1 MSRLAMTAAHRLGRE
16 EAARRLKGKLS
27 VMLERYGHHAS
38 DLHEEWR
45 DSRLSFDFKTMG
57 MRVSGAMAVSDTE
70 VRLSAEVPFALVVFK
85 RRIERRIHDELGS
98 LLS

>member
-1 MSRLAMTAAHRLGRE
+1 MSRLAMTAAHRLGKE

-38 DLHEEWR
+38 DLHETWQ
-45 DSRLSFDFKTMG
+45 DGTLSFDFTTTG
-57 MRVSGAMAVSDTE
+57 MKVKGTMAVEDSQ
-70 VRLSAEVPFALVVFK
+70 VRLAAEVPFALVLFK
-85 RRIERRIHDELGS
+85 HRIEKRIRAELGG